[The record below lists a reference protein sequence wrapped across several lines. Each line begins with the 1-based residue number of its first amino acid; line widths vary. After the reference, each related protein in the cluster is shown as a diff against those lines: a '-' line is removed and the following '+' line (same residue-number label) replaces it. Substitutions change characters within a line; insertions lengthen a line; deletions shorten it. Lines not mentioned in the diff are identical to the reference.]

1 MTYIFS
7 QSYPYIKAKQVFGEE
22 PLTPQAEVLAL
33 FFKMYHQRDDKG
45 LWTKILY
52 ADKGP
57 TLSTAQASWPFKAQE
72 PLGPCY
78 KCDQQVN

>member
-1 MTYIFS
+1 MPYRGSSTNLDPENPEGMQFLMTYIFS

-52 ADKGP
+52 ADKG
-57 TLSTAQASWPFKAQE
+57 W
-72 PLGPCY
+72 
-78 KCDQQVN
+78 